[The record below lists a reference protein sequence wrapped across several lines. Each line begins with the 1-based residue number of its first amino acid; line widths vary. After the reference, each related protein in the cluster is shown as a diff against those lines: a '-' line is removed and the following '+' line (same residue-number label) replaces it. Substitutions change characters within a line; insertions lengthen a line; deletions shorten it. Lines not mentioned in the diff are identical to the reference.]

1 MKYEPK
7 CIILLEKYANEFQR
21 LLHMTK
27 IIRVAKT
34 RIKLCFKI
42 QDLDK
47 LKDRL
52 YTFMRND
59 LLSDEK
65 YMKDTNQIKN

>member
-1 MKYEPK
+1 
-7 CIILLEKYANEFQR
+7 
-21 LLHMTK
+21 MTVSVFFLGIFLK
-27 IIRVAKT
+27 GGPGLF
-34 RIKLCFKI
+34 RIKQHKFFETKGLKI

-59 LLSDEK
+59 LLADVEVSER
-65 YMKDTNQIKN
+65 